1 MAERKVTSP
10 GAVLLTVCVA
20 QFMVPLMLTAVGVA
34 LPSIG
39 REFNASARQLG
50 LVEQLYILSPAISML
65 TFGRLGDLMGRAK
78 IFLIGLVLFT
88 VMTASLG
95 LVESI
100 HMLLIQRF
108 FQGMGSSMLLSGS
121 MALVASAFPVEIRGR
136 KVGIVSAFTYSG
148 LSSGPVLGGFI
159 TSHLGWRYI
168 FWLVVPFGLAA
179 CLLCVLRLRDD
190 VRSARRETMDWQG
203 SLIFAL
209 AVAPIMLGASHLG
222 QWKTGPLMIFGGFA
236 SVLVFV
242 FRETR
247 TPTPLLDVSIFA
259 RNRFFTLSCLAAMG
273 SYAATFGLTF
283 FMSLYLQYALGMS
296 PRSAGFLL
304 LVQPLTQ
311 MLASPLAGRITDRS
325 TPARVANF
333 GIAAICAGL
342 ISIAVT
348 VGTGT
353 PVWLIAVELVLI
365 GTGFGVFIT
374 PNTVAILGSV
384 APRHYGMASG
394 MIGTVRT
401 LGMVISMT
409 TITLV
414 LSLLMGGQPVTKATV
429 PLFVSSMQTGLIVFA
444 VFSCSGL
451 IVSMA
456 RKQGRPPPGP
466 ASRSVEIMSRVA
478 AMGCGGAAP
487 RAFRNLLD

>member
-1 MAERKVTSP
+1 MGKREISSQ

-39 REFNASARQLG
+39 REFNASAQQLG

-65 TFGRLGDLMGRAK
+65 TFGRLGDLVGRAK
-78 IFLIGLVLFT
+78 IFLIGLVVFT
-88 VMTASLG
+88 VLTASLG
-95 LVESI
+95 FVKSI
-100 HMLLIQRF
+100 DMLLIQRF
-108 FQGMGSSMLLSGS
+108 FQGMGASMLLSGS

-159 TSHLGWRYI
+159 TSHLGWRYV
-168 FWLVVPFGLAA
+168 FWLVVPFGAAA
-179 CLLCVLRLRDD
+179 CLLCLFRLRDD
-190 VRSARRETMDWQG
+190 FRSARSDTVDWQG
-203 SLIFAL
+203 SLIFA
-209 AVAPIMLGASHLG
+209 AGVAGIMLGASHLG
-222 QWKTGPLMIFGGFA
+222 MWKAGPWMILTGLG
-236 SVLVFV
+236 LVFLFV
-242 FRETR
+242 MWESRI
-247 TPTPLLDVSIFA
+247 PNPLLDVSIFA
-259 RNRFFTLSCLAAMG
+259 KNRFFTLSCLAAMG

-283 FMSLYLQYALGMS
+283 FMSLYLQYAMGLT

-304 LVQPLTQ
+304 LIQPLTQ
-311 MLASPLAGRITDRS
+311 MLISPLAGSITDRK
-325 TPARVANF
+325 TPVRVANF
-333 GIAAICAGL
+333 GIAATCAGL

-348 VGTGT
+348 VGTDA
-353 PVWLIAVELVLI
+353 PLAVVAVELVLI
-365 GTGFGVFIT
+365 GTGFGAFIT

-384 APRHYGMASG
+384 DARQYGMASG

-414 LSLLMGGQPVTKATV
+414 FSLLMGGQPVTRETV
-429 PLFVSSMQTGLIVFA
+429 PLFVSSMQTGLIAFA

-451 IVSMA
+451 VMSMK
-456 RKQGRPPPGP
+456 RT
-466 ASRSVEIMSRVA
+466 
-478 AMGCGGAAP
+478 
-487 RAFRNLLD
+487 

>member
-1 MAERKVTSP
+1 MGQRKVTSP

-39 REFNASARQLG
+39 REFNASAQQLG

-65 TFGRLGDLMGRAK
+65 TFGRLGDLVGRVK

-88 VMTASLG
+88 VLTASLG
-95 LVESI
+95 FVESI
-100 HMLLIQRF
+100 DMLLIQRF
-108 FQGMGSSMLLSGS
+108 FQGMGASMLLSGS

-159 TSHLGWRYI
+159 TSHLGWRYV
-168 FWLVVPFGLAA
+168 FWLVVPFGVAA

-190 VRSARRETMDWQG
+190 VRCVRRETIDWQG

-209 AVAPIMLGASHLG
+209 GVALVMLGASHLG
-222 QWKTGPLMIFGGFA
+222 QWKAGPLMIFGGFA

-242 FRETR
+242 FREIR
-247 TPTPLLDVSIFA
+247 APTPLLDVSIFA

-296 PRSAGFLL
+296 PRNAGFLL
-304 LVQPLTQ
+304 LVRPLTQ
-311 MLASPLAGRITDRS
+311 MLASPLAGSITDRGA
-325 TPARVANF
+325 PARVANF
-333 GIAAICAGL
+333 GIAAVCAGL
-342 ISIAVT
+342 IAIAVT
-348 VGTGT
+348 VGTQASL
-353 PVWLIAVELVLI
+353 WLIAVELIVI
-365 GTGFGVFIT
+365 GTGFGVFVT

-384 APRHYGMASG
+384 APRQYGMASG

-414 LSLLMGGQPVTKATV
+414 FSLLMGGQPVTKATV
-429 PLFVSSMQTGLIVFA
+429 PSFVSSMQTGLIVFA

-451 IVSMA
+451 IVSLA
-456 RKQGRPPPGP
+456 RKQGTKGRPPRGE
-466 ASRSVEIMSRVA
+466 AAGLSRSRPAEPTD
-478 AMGCGGAAP
+478 CT
-487 RAFRNLLD
+487 LE